1 VLRVIS
7 APDET
12 SLGNIRHLLLL
23 LLLVVLVLVLVLVV
37 VLCQTGPQ

>member
-23 LLLVVLVLVLVLVV
+23 LLLLVLVLVLVV

>member
-23 LLLVVLVLVLVLVV
+23 LVLVLVV

>member
-23 LLLVVLVLVLVLVV
+23 LLLVLVLVLVV